1 MNENSSFQKIMGK
14 WGGVE
19 QCPACLGSVYPNN
32 RVSVVIM
39 ELTVLMMMTTTTLE
53 MILNSA
59 IKSVLC
65 AKRGKERERI
75 EWGKRRGRRRKGRKR
90 EIVGLKFLKCFRFTK
105 MFQVYAAD
113 RKAFCKQCI
122 KCQVFVKSSYHHYVM
137 ILRILDA

>member
-1 MNENSSFQKIMGK
+1 MGK

-39 ELTVLMMMTTTTLE
+39 ELTVLMLMLMLMLTTTLE

-75 EWGKRRGRRRKGRKR
+75 E
-90 EIVGLKFLKCFRFTK
+90 
-105 MFQVYAAD
+105 
-113 RKAFCKQCI
+113 
-122 KCQVFVKSSYHHYVM
+122 
-137 ILRILDA
+137 

>member
-39 ELTVLMMMTTTTLE
+39 ELTVLMTTLE

-65 AKRGKERERI
+65 AKRGKERER
-75 EWGKRRGRRRKGRKR
+75 E
-90 EIVGLKFLKCFRFTK
+90 
-105 MFQVYAAD
+105 
-113 RKAFCKQCI
+113 
-122 KCQVFVKSSYHHYVM
+122 
-137 ILRILDA
+137 